1 MLALKTQGLNQQ
13 AGSQFVLSNL
23 ESVSLYAKLNKGQ
36 SLCIAV
42 NESISMEIK
51 PRDIILLA

>member
-23 ESVSLYAKLNKGQ
+23 ESVSLYAKLNKEQ